1 MAHQGYF
8 GEGRTV
14 LPKAARPVS
23 YQKALTSRLRKL
35 FRDASDEVFEDGM
48 TSHFGNE
55 LHDTIREYGI
65 GAIDQLE
72 EAIHADYTS
81 VGVAEEALRQA
92 GYVNDNRTHDAR
104 LLLLERAL
112 ESPDVRMRDAALI
125 GIEAMEDPR
134 AMPSLKRAVE
144 NEPSGWLR
152 QYLKDVMA
160 RLKA

>member
-1 MAHQGYF
+1 MTHQGYF
-8 GEGRTV
+8 REGRTV
-14 LPKAARPVS
+14 LPKVARLTS
-23 YQKALTSRLRKL
+23 YQKALASRLRKL
-35 FRDASDEVFEDGM
+35 FHDANDEVFEDGM
-48 TSHFGNE
+48 TSHFSNE

-72 EAIHADYTS
+72 EIIHADYTS
-81 VGVAEEALRQA
+81 VEVAEEALRQT
-92 GYVNDNRTHDAR
+92 GYVNDSKTHDAR
-104 LLLLERAL
+104 LSLLERAL
-112 ESPDVRMRDAALI
+112 GSPDVRMRDAALI

-134 AMPSLKRAVE
+134 VIPSLKRAVE